1 MSIVTTDAAGLCDAG
16 RSSWRVAVRCIDG
29 QLRRPPVVLG
39 LAAAVALA
47 VFVLATPR
55 ALPMLG
61 GLTAAIAIG
70 VAGPWL
76 SLLGLRGR
84 LGFAAE
90 RCRVGDQVACQAVV
104 TRFGRAT
111 IASRVDWP
119 ADGGR
124 EVAAGVVAPA
134 RRGLFPRRGREP
146 ALVSDWPFGVTTAR
160 RRLDVPRPLVVR
172 PATTPVRFPAGLT
185 AARRPGRNS
194 STAVV
199 GTAGDIIGV
208 RDHRP
213 GDPARSIHWPQTARR
228 GELVVCE
235 RPGGASARVQIRLV
249 GAAAASAASP
259 ADEARLDAAVMVAS
273 SLLESWSGRGA
284 DLELAWAR
292 PDGTPTVFRPRTR
305 QGLDEAIDAVAC
317 LEEVGP
323 WPEHHRAPGDR
334 TLSGLKSTRR
344 VDLEIQLA
352 VGRGLG
358 HAEPPAPTSA
368 RQILVA
374 FEPVAIPGAIMLPAS
389 AAAAAV
395 LDRAFA
401 EIGHDPD
408 AR

>member
-1 MSIVTTDAAGLCDAG
+1 MSLVTTDAAGLCSAG

-61 GLTAAIAIG
+61 GLAATIAIG
-70 VAGPWL
+70 AAGPWL
-76 SLLGLRGR
+76 SILGLRGR

-90 RCRVGDQVACQAVV
+90 RCRVGDRVAGQAVV

-111 IASRVDWP
+111 VAPRMDWP

-124 EVAAGVVAPA
+124 EVAAGVVVPA
-134 RRGLFPRRGREP
+134 RRGLFPRPGREP
-146 ALVSDWPFGVTTAR
+146 ALVSDWPFGVRTAR
-160 RRLDVPRPLVVR
+160 RRLDVPRRLVVR
-172 PATTPVRFPAGLT
+172 PLTTSVRFPAGLT
-185 AARRPGRNS
+185 AARRPGRDS

-199 GTAGDIIGV
+199 GTAGDVIGV
-208 RDHRP
+208 RDYRP
-213 GDPARSIHWPQTARR
+213 GDPVRLIHWPQTARR

-235 RPGGASARVQIRLV
+235 RPGGAAARVRILLV
-249 GAAAASAASP
+249 GDAAALAASP
-259 ADEARLDAAVMVAS
+259 ADEARLDAAVTVAS
-273 SLLESWSGRGA
+273 SLLESWSARGA
-284 DLELAWAR
+284 DLELAWVG
-292 PDGTPTVFRPRTR
+292 PDGTPTVFCPRTR
-305 QGLDEAIDAVAC
+305 QGLDEALDAVAC

-323 WPEHHRAPGDR
+323 WAEHHGAQGDR
-334 TLSGLKSTRR
+334 TLAGPKPARR

-352 VGRGLG
+352 VGCCLG

-368 RQILVA
+368 GQILVA
-374 FEPVAIPGAIMLPAS
+374 FEPAAIPGAIMLPAS

-395 LDRAFA
+395 LDRTFA